1 MGDVCRMGLRVY
13 RHAQR
18 GTSLVEIMVALVLG
32 LAVLAGAFSS
42 FVSNRAAFQQI
53 EGMAR
58 LHETAHVAASLLES
72 DIRQA
77 GGSLCRRNLPLTNV
91 VNSDAWWAQPATGIE
106 GFDAASTDNRAM
118 RSGEADGQ
126 EGTNSI
132 TVWSANALPR
142 TQVTSVPANTT
153 DSTSNTFGVDT
164 SGRLNEG
171 DLAVICDYN
180 RAALFQVSSKTAQQ
194 ITISAGG
201 SNPGNCSAVLG
212 AKVATDSL
220 RCSTLNAETRDAYTF
235 GRGVELG
242 QLSAHHWYI
251 GPKSASVAGSL
262 NNMALRRMSRTSGNS
277 ATSEEILENVSDMQ
291 ITYLMGDADGY
302 PSTGTYV
309 AATNINDWTR
319 VIALRIVLTIRS
331 TEAIALDE
339 LGNSSAASIQ
349 VPLYVTLRN
358 RLPNRAIYQ

>member
-1 MGDVCRMGLRVY
+1 MGNVCRMGLRVY
-13 RHAQR
+13 RRTQR
-18 GTSLVEIMVALVLG
+18 GASLVEIMVALVLG

-58 LHETAHVAASLLES
+58 LQETAHVATSLLES

-106 GFDAASTDNRAM
+106 GFDAASTDNRAI
-118 RSGEADGQ
+118 RSGSADGQ

-164 SGRLNEG
+164 SDRLNVG

-180 RAALFQVSSKTAQQ
+180 RAALFQVSSKTANQ
-194 ITISAGG
+194 ITTSVGG

-212 AKVATDSL
+212 AKVSTDSL

-235 GRGVELG
+235 GTGVELG

-251 GPKSASVAGSL
+251 GPKSSSVMGSL
-262 NNMALRRMSRTSGNS
+262 NNMALRRMSRISGNS

-291 ITYLMGDADGY
+291 ITYLMGDASGY
-302 PSTGTYV
+302 PNTGTYV
-309 AATNINDWTR
+309 AATNISDWTR
-319 VIALRIVLTIRS
+319 VIAVRIVLTIRS
-331 TEAIALDE
+331 TEAIAMDAS
-339 LGNSSAASIQ
+339 GNSSAASIQ

-358 RLPNRAIYQ
+358 RLPNRALNQ